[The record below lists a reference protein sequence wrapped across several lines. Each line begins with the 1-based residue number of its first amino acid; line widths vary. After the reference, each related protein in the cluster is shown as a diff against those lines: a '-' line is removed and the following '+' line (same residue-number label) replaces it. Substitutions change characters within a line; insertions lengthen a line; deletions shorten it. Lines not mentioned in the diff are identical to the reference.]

1 MSTPSLHQWKFKD
14 IISAKLY
21 HWLVAP
27 WVHKVLFLLSF
38 VSPVACNLTKKHTV
52 TMDRKL

>member
-1 MSTPSLHQWKFKD
+1 MSTPSLHQWNFKD